1 MPSTESSGTA
11 ARSAPLRFCL
21 SFGGI
26 VIVLFALLFVPA
38 LEDTIVTPFMSV
50 TAALAA
56 RVLKLLGEAVVRND
70 LTLVPASGA
79 AITIAHGCDV
89 TYEWILFVAAIV
101 AFPASWRSRGLGLL
115 VGLPSIFVLNLVRVV
130 TLFYL
135 ASRESPLFE
144 FIHVY
149 VWQTLFIAFVFGV
162 WALWARTTL
171 RTPAGNVAAEAR

>member
-1 MPSTESSGTA
+1 MPSTESGRIGT
-11 ARSAPLRFCL
+11 RSAPLRFCL
-21 SFGGI
+21 RFGGI

-38 LEDTIVTPFMSV
+38 LEDAVVEPFMSA
-50 TAALAA
+50 TAASAA
-56 RVLKLLGEAVVRND
+56 CVLEVLGEAVVRNG
-70 LTLVPASGA
+70 LTLVPSSGS

-115 VGLPSIFVLNLVRVV
+115 VGLPAIFLLNLVRVV

-135 ASRESPLFE
+135 ASRESSAFE

-149 VWQTLFIAFVFGV
+149 VWQTFFIAFVFGV
-162 WALWARTTL
+162 WALWARTTFRPPTGDL
-171 RTPAGNVAAEAR
+171 AAEAR